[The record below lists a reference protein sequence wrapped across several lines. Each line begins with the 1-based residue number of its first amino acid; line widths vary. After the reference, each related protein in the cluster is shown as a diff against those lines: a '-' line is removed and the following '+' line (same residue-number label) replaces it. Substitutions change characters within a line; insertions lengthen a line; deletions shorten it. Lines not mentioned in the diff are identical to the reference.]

1 MIDAN
6 QVRDNFAVFCA
17 GAAFGIF
24 AYYMVKIALIP
35 QWEAIKKVA
44 YRIWDDTKS
53 LASKAKF
60 W

>member
-1 MIDAN
+1 MVDVN

-24 AYYMVKIALIP
+24 GYYFIKIALIP

-44 YRIWDDTKS
+44 YRVWEDVKS
-53 LASKAKF
+53 VVRKVKF